1 MPLPKSSPVVFFG
14 TLIVVASVGLSFV
27 AVTGFGAPPQVVA
40 QANVLQ
46 PAATPQIERAP
57 APLPIRERTEPKE
70 PAPPPAR
77 ESREPAPPLP
87 PPDATDTEPPAP
99 GADRGRDLRLRS
111 PYADVNVD
119 RERGRMW
126 VRAPYTAVDVD
137 RNGGRVRVRAPFVD
151 LDIRW

>member
-1 MPLPKSSPVVFFG
+1 MPLPKSSAVVFFG

-57 APLPIRERTEPKE
+57 VPLPVREPQA
-70 PAPPPAR
+70 PALPPAR
-77 ESREPAPPLP
+77 ESREPTPPLP
-87 PPDATDTEPPAP
+87 PPAVTDTAPPAP
-99 GADRGRDLRLRS
+99 GDDRDRDLRLRS

-119 RERGRMW
+119 RERGRLW